1 MFTSHR
7 LLRCVTITRLYS
19 VGSIGGHNFRDGLQ
33 DTGRI
38 GMSKIHKTWD
48 SDGFGSCICS
58 TLSGLDS
65 VSSPQTKPDEL
76 KTGNRGTKA
85 F

>member
-1 MFTSHR
+1 MLGIGMFTSHR

-48 SDGFGSCICS
+48 SDG
-58 TLSGLDS
+58 LVAVS
-65 VSSPQTKPDEL
+65 VA
-76 KTGNRGTKA
+76 R
-85 F
+85 